1 MDDES
6 LANCGL
12 HRYINVVAIQTDSWF
27 YKRRHVTKLLKAC
40 LLGLNI
46 ILKPWL
52 CFECNNLFLVLFNA
66 SNFIFVN
73 HFCFVNVQHN
83 FYRHVITVYNK
94 QRLMEITVVVNS
106 SISAANPTTKAL
118 LTYLSFIEIIYN
130 LQRFVYSRIDYNR
143 WVCMIS
149 IIISYYKCCLISIS
163 TFNKIIIISRSR
175 DEC

>member
-52 CFECNNLFLVLFNA
+52 CFECNNPFLVLFNA

-73 HFCFVNVQHN
+73 HFCFVNVQHI

-94 QRLMEITVVVNS
+94 QRLVEITVVVNS
-106 SISAANPTTKAL
+106 SKPANPTTKAY
-118 LTYLSFIEIIYN
+118 LTFIEIIYN
-130 LQRFVYSRIDYNR
+130 VNHFHILDLIT
-143 WVCMIS
+143 IS
-149 IIISYYKCCLISIS
+149 EQVHHLVL
-163 TFNKIIIISRSR
+163 
-175 DEC
+175 